1 MATTLAYADSSVP
14 VSKSQEE
21 IRQLFR
27 RFDKVDRFAFTE
39 DPHDHTFAV
48 SFMYEELPV
57 NLSFNVWHVY
67 DELTRERKRGFEPAR
82 VWAQAERTS
91 YRHVAHFLKA
101 AFNAVELG
109 LVDLHALFLGHFQTP
124 MGTLAEVLK
133 PRLFEL
139 TSGRIA
145 LPAGQEG
152 EA

>member
-1 MATTLAYADSSVP
+1 MAPDLAYSDSP
-14 VSKSQEE
+14 VSVSRSQEE

-27 RFDKVDRFAFTE
+27 RFDKVERFAFDE
-39 DPHDHTFAV
+39 DPHEHTFTIR
-48 SFMYEELPV
+48 FIYDGLPV
-57 NLSFNVWHVY
+57 TLTFNVWHVF
-67 DELTRERKRGFEPAR
+67 DALRKSHTKTSESRL
-82 VWAQAERTS
+82 WAQAERTS

-145 LPAGQEG
+145 LPAGHGG